1 MEIHCDQPA
10 RFTTGG
16 RRKRC
21 TQQICKA
28 ERMPWLVSKGRVL
41 ASAELATGR
50 LGKAKGLLGRN
61 AFEGAFV
68 IDHCKSVHTIGM
80 RFAID
85 VAYVD
90 AEGTVLRVRTMRP
103 HRVDLPER
111 KATMVI
117 EAEAGAFE
125 RWGLAVGQTVEIR
138 E

>member
-1 MEIHCDQPA
+1 
-10 RFTTGG
+10 
-16 RRKRC
+16 
-21 TQQICKA
+21 
-28 ERMPWLVSKGRVL
+28 
-41 ASAELATGR
+41 
-50 LGKAKGLLGRN
+50 
-61 AFEGAFV
+61 
-68 IDHCKSVHTIGM
+68 VHTIGM